1 MKEFV
6 TVKGVSVGEY
16 EEKKSKF
23 IATLLP
29 VKTEEEA
36 SAVIDEIRKKK
47 VGARHN
53 VYAFRL
59 SEGTERSSDDGEP
72 SGTGGKPLL
81 EILKA
86 GNVDEEY
93 RRVIQEFDI
102 FLSEHGYE
110 RKGNY
115 YKVTKPNNDT
125 IAFFCHFGLGCVLF
139 SHLLG
144 ISPMVLWHGF
154 CAAPTS
160 VTTVVTEERREGI
173 ASFRMSSYGDISHL
187 YAKNEEPS
195 FAARFCECYK
205 NDHERHD

>member
-36 SAVIDEIRKKK
+36 SAVIDEIRKKN

-86 GNVDEEY
+86 GNLSDVLVVVTRYFGGVLLGTGGLKRAYTAAANEALKLSVKLHKRLAVKMSFSLSY
-93 RRVIQEFDI
+93 SFFDRLNFLI
-102 FLSEHGYE
+102 EKFKGEIISKDFTNEVTISVVMPLSEYE
-110 RKGNY
+110 NFSREFEKNLVSGVKCTEREEILY
-115 YKVTKPNNDT
+115 
-125 IAFFCHFGLGCVLF
+125 FFQ
-139 SHLLG
+139 
-144 ISPMVLWHGF
+144 
-154 CAAPTS
+154 
-160 VTTVVTEERREGI
+160 
-173 ASFRMSSYGDISHL
+173 
-187 YAKNEEPS
+187 
-195 FAARFCECYK
+195 
-205 NDHERHD
+205 

>member
-86 GNVDEEY
+86 GNLSDVLVVVTRYFGGVLLGTGGLKRAYTAAANEALRLSVKLHKRLAVKMSFSLSY
-93 RRVIQEFDI
+93 SFFDRLNFLI
-102 FLSEHGYE
+102 EKFKGEITAKDFTNEVTISVVMPLSEYE
-110 RKGNY
+110 NFSREFEKNLVSGVKCTEREEILY
-115 YKVTKPNNDT
+115 
-125 IAFFCHFGLGCVLF
+125 FFQ
-139 SHLLG
+139 
-144 ISPMVLWHGF
+144 
-154 CAAPTS
+154 
-160 VTTVVTEERREGI
+160 
-173 ASFRMSSYGDISHL
+173 
-187 YAKNEEPS
+187 
-195 FAARFCECYK
+195 
-205 NDHERHD
+205 

>member
-36 SAVIDEIRKKK
+36 SAVIDEIRKKN

-86 GNVDEEY
+86 GNLSDVLVVVTRYFGGVLLGTGGLKRAYTAAANEALKLSVKLHKRLAVKMSFSLSY
-93 RRVIQEFDI
+93 SFFDRLNFLI
-102 FLSEHGYE
+102 EKFKGEITAKDFTNEVTISVVMPLSEYE
-110 RKGNY
+110 NFSREFEKNLVSGVKCTEREEILY
-115 YKVTKPNNDT
+115 
-125 IAFFCHFGLGCVLF
+125 FFQ
-139 SHLLG
+139 
-144 ISPMVLWHGF
+144 
-154 CAAPTS
+154 
-160 VTTVVTEERREGI
+160 
-173 ASFRMSSYGDISHL
+173 
-187 YAKNEEPS
+187 
-195 FAARFCECYK
+195 
-205 NDHERHD
+205 